1 MYYYLIYN
9 SSIGNHYELEKRY
22 LTTILYASILYILT
36 HAFLSS
42 SQSEFAKKIR
52 NYFWM
57 IFILDCCSM
66 SYIYYFDSDS
76 DQHTENNL
84 VDNILN
90 QINNVKNKLN
100 NTINKN
106 QIPNLNEENNE
117 NSENNISNDNNES
130 KTGKKEILDQSNSN
144 NNDSINLN
152 NQKQNNH
159 NIQLESISKQSFN
172 NKINENQD
180 QLSSE
185 IPNDVSDNVGD
196 LSHLMNDQVTIS
208 SSSES
213 SNRNRS
219 STSSNINELKQTQN
233 ISSTPIKKIAK
244 NKKNQLSK
252 NINYSLDKVNYS
264 LENISDNASD
274 SGSDVGSDCEFDM
287 DSFEQ
292 SLDI

>member
-66 SYIYYFDSDS
+66 SYIYYFDNDS

-100 NTINKN
+100 NSINK
-106 QIPNLNEENNE
+106 ITLR
-117 NSENNISNDNNES
+117 
-130 KTGKKEILDQSNSN
+130 K
-144 NNDSINLN
+144 
-152 NQKQNNH
+152 
-159 NIQLESISKQSFN
+159 
-172 NKINENQD
+172 
-180 QLSSE
+180 
-185 IPNDVSDNVGD
+185 DVY
-196 LSHLMNDQVTIS
+196 
-208 SSSES
+208 E
-213 SNRNRS
+213 
-219 STSSNINELKQTQN
+219 
-233 ISSTPIKKIAK
+233 
-244 NKKNQLSK
+244 
-252 NINYSLDKVNYS
+252 Y
-264 LENISDNASD
+264 
-274 SGSDVGSDCEFDM
+274 EF
-287 DSFEQ
+287 
-292 SLDI
+292 

>member
-106 QIPNLNEENNE
+106 SISNLNEENNE
-117 NSENNISNDNNES
+117 SSEKNVSNDNNEN
-130 KTGKKEILDQSNSN
+130 KTGKKEILDQNNSN
-144 NNDSINLN
+144 KNDSINLN
-152 NQKQNNH
+152 NQNQNNH

-172 NKINENQD
+172 NTFNENKN
-180 QLSSE
+180 QLSTK
-185 IPNDVSDNVGD
+185 IPNDISDNVGD
-196 LSHLMNDQVTIS
+196 LSHLMNDQVIIS
-208 SSSES
+208 SSSKLSSES
-213 SNRNRS
+213 TNKLSNGNRS
-219 STSSNINELKQTQN
+219 STSSNINELKKTQN

-252 NINYSLDKVNYS
+252 NNNYSLY
-264 LENISDNASD
+264 
-274 SGSDVGSDCEFDM
+274 
-287 DSFEQ
+287 
-292 SLDI
+292 

>member
-100 NTINKN
+100 NTILSNPKKN
-106 QIPNLNEENNE
+106 
-117 NSENNISNDNNES
+117 SSNGRILAGFCRS
-130 KTGKKEILDQSNSN
+130 SLGKPMSSIDDIGFQRI
-144 NNDSINLN
+144 NDS
-152 NQKQNNH
+152 
-159 NIQLESISKQSFN
+159 
-172 NKINENQD
+172 
-180 QLSSE
+180 
-185 IPNDVSDNVGD
+185 
-196 LSHLMNDQVTIS
+196 
-208 SSSES
+208 
-213 SNRNRS
+213 
-219 STSSNINELKQTQN
+219 
-233 ISSTPIKKIAK
+233 
-244 NKKNQLSK
+244 
-252 NINYSLDKVNYS
+252 NY
-264 LENISDNASD
+264 
-274 SGSDVGSDCEFDM
+274 
-287 DSFEQ
+287 
-292 SLDI
+292 